1 MIVSIAAAFTAW
13 VVTDD
18 WLIAGAVF
26 VLGLIWSAL
35 RAAEGPPVLAL
46 AMSLQWVQVTI
57 GLFYGYATGRTLE
70 ATLMSDYRP
79 MVAIGLGCIVALV
92 LGLSGGTRL
101 IERLGPP
108 RGERPDHALSFT
120 TVLVCYGLA
129 VAVVGGVH
137 QVAWNYPSIT
147 QAIIA
152 LTYIHLGLLYL
163 VLRRLV
169 QTGRWIVIALV
180 LGFEVALGL
189 TGFYAGFREPLIMA
203 VLASLEIFD
212 RRDLR
217 HWATV
222 GVLAVVM
229 CLLGVFWISVR
240 RDYRERILNDDGYA
254 QSQTQ
259 RLNKVGSDLSS
270 NWASNDR
277 RDFTSS
283 SDQFVDRLWAIYYPA
298 LAIARVPSVLP
309 HTNGQLMASTLQ
321 HVLMPR
327 IFFPEKEALGSD
339 SDLVRKYAGIWVA
352 GEKEQTSIAFGY
364 AAESYVDFG
373 VPLMFVPAFVYGL
386 LMGVVYAG
394 LLRVIHHRDVAV
406 SVATVIAWLS
416 LYLFERSW
424 AKTIGLAG
432 TLLIYVGGLS
442 IIFDQLWL
450 QRFRSRNVGA
460 GDPSDI
466 DFSARIEW
474 RP

>member
-1 MIVSIAAAFTAW
+1 MTVSIAAALTVW
-13 VVTDD
+13 LITDD
-18 WLIAGAVF
+18 WLIAASVL
-26 VLGLIWSAL
+26 VLGLIWWAL
-35 RAAEGPPVLAL
+35 RVEEGPPVLAL

-57 GLFYGYATGRTLE
+57 GLFYVYLTGRTLE
-70 ATLMSDYRP
+70 ATLMSDFRP
-79 MVAIGLGCIVALV
+79 MVVIGLGCVVAIVI
-92 LGLSGGTRL
+92 GLWGGTRL
-101 IERLGPP
+101 VDRLGPP
-108 RGERPDHALSFT
+108 GGERPEHALTFT
-120 TVLVCYGLA
+120 ALLVCYGLA
-129 VAVVGGVH
+129 VGVVGAA
-137 QVAWNYPSIT
+137 QQIAWNYPSIT

-169 QTGRWIVIALV
+169 QTGRWILIALV

-217 HWATV
+217 HWATIAA
-222 GVLAVVM
+222 LSVVM
-229 CLLGVFWISVR
+229 CMLGIFWISVR
-240 RDYRERILNDDGYA
+240 RDYRERILNDESYA
-254 QSQTQ
+254 QSRTQ
-259 RLNKVGSDLSS
+259 RLNKVGSDLTSS
-270 NWASNDR
+270 WGSSDR
-277 RDFTSS
+277 RDLAGSA
-283 SDQFVDRLWAIYYPA
+283 DQFVDRLWAIYYPA
-298 LAIARVPSVLP
+298 LAIARVPNVLP
-309 HTNGQLMASTLQ
+309 HTNGQLMASTIQ

-373 VPLMFVPAFVYGL
+373 VPLMFVPPFVYGL
-386 LMGVVYAG
+386 LMGAAYAG
-394 LLRVIHHRDVAV
+394 LLRVIHHRDLAV

-442 IIFDQLWL
+442 IMFDQMWL
-450 QRFRSRNVGA
+450 RRFKPVHGPRSLDPVDH
-460 GDPSDI
+460 GDHG
-466 DFSARIEW
+466 IEW
-474 RP
+474 S